1 VGTKTGTAECLPGD
15 GPRLGDAGGRPVRSA
30 AHPREPVTPVPAKP
44 PAPCPISVQNLRP
57 PVKRGAGGPA
67 RCGVAPP
74 PVLARIQAVV
84 GEGPVQLGCRGGVGR
99 VSLRHLCGMTRHVWR
114 LNSRP
119 VSSLGCR
126 STSSERPRLGRRAPA
141 PVASGVSAIA
151 RCTECGPARW
161 WCNSTAPRREDAASW
176 RLCRAGPWRGAAWL
190 SVP

>member
-84 GEGPVQLGCRGGVGR
+84 GEGPVQLGYRGGVGR
-99 VSLRHLCGMTRHVWR
+99 VSLRHLCGMRR

-126 STSSERPRLGRRAPA
+126 STWSERPRVGRRAPA
-141 PVASGVSAIA
+141 
-151 RCTECGPARW
+151 
-161 WCNSTAPRREDAASW
+161 
-176 RLCRAGPWRGAAWL
+176 
-190 SVP
+190 